1 MQVNVGEQWRRH
13 RSLPC
18 PRITGRDDPV
28 FEDARPEPL
37 PDQAD
42 DARVGDP
49 VLQEADQPF
58 LADRVEGKRRKL
70 PTSTMFR
77 SWFGSSA
84 GITPSRTVSL
94 RSSAE
99 DTATVDHT

>member
-1 MQVNVGEQWRRH
+1 LRGSFYGLDHSAVLEH
-13 RSLPC
+13 
-18 PRITGRDDPV
+18 
-28 FEDARPEPL
+28 ARLQPL
-37 PDQAD
+37 PEQAD
-42 DARVGDP
+42 DPAVADP
-49 VLQEADQPF
+49 VLDEPDQPVV
-58 LADRVEGKRRKL
+58 ADRVEGNRRKL

>member
-1 MQVNVGEQWRRH
+1 VLDE
-13 RSLPC
+13 
-18 PRITGRDDPV
+18 
-28 FEDARPEPL
+28 
-37 PDQAD
+37 PDQ
-42 DARVGDP
+42 P
-49 VLQEADQPF
+49 VV
-58 LADRVEGKRRKL
+58 ADRVEGKRRKL
-70 PTSTMFR
+70 PTSMMFR

>member
-1 MQVNVGEQWRRH
+1 
-13 RSLPC
+13 LPG
-18 PRITGRDDPV
+18 PTVTDRDDPV
-28 FEDARPEPL
+28 LEDARPEPL

-58 LADRVEGKRRKL
+58 LADRVEGNRRKL

>member
-1 MQVNVGEQWRRH
+1 
-13 RSLPC
+13 LPC
-18 PRITGRDDPV
+18 ACITDCYDPV
-28 FEDARPEPL
+28 FKDARLQPF

-42 DARVGDP
+42 DAWIGDP
-49 VLQEADQPF
+49 VLQEADQPL
-58 LADRVEGKRRKL
+58 LADRVEGNRRKL

-84 GITPSRTVSL
+84 GITPSRAVSL